1 MTYADTTYTDSLLIN
16 LCFKYRIHT
25 EYFEPNT

>member
-1 MTYADTTYTDSLLIN
+1 MTYADTAYTDSLFLT
-16 LCFKYRIHT
+16 CFKYRIHT